1 MADIF
6 QNHNKKQERK
16 NKIYFYGF
24 YTVLLFLLALLLIVV
39 GKENNVCLTDYFCA
53 NSKTQ
58 LFKASFILYLYL
70 LFFVV
75 LMIQTY
81 KLLEKIIAKK
91 NHILYFKYIFFAL
104 TPFVLLVV
112 WFADTNTE
120 DAQLMVVFT
129 AIMSVA
135 GLIMIEFRKKK

>member
-24 YTVLLFLLALLLIVV
+24 YTVLLFLLALLLIVA
-39 GKENNVCLTDYFCA
+39 GKDSNICLSKYFCA

-58 LFKASFILYLYL
+58 LFKASLILYLYL

-81 KLLEKIIAKK
+81 KILEKVIAKK
-91 NHILYFKYIFFAL
+91 NHIQYFKYIFYAL

-112 WFADTNTE
+112 WLTETNTE

-129 AIMSVA
+129 AIMTVA
-135 GLIMIEFRKKK
+135 GLIMIEFRKKE